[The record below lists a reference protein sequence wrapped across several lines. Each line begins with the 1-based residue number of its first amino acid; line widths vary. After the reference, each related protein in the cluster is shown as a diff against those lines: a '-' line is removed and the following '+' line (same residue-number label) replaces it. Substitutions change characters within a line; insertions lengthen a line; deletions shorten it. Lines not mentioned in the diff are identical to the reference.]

1 LADLREEILMR
12 ELINDLMR
20 MQEALSKDD
29 QEVADISKKHGFGS
43 IAWQDAMLDRLRR
56 KVQNKETLTGSDMAF
71 IQTQVMHNKA
81 LHDEFEHLG
90 LDKMSMN

>member
-1 LADLREEILMR
+1 MR

-43 IAWQDAMLDRLRR
+43 IAWQGAMIDRIKR
-56 KVQNKETLTGSDMAF
+56 KLQTEEALTGSDVAF
-71 IQTQVMHNKA
+71 IETQAMHNKA
-81 LHDEFEHLG
+81 LYDEFKHLG